1 MDYSRTLNL
10 PETDFPMR
18 GNLPKKEPGILE
30 FWNEIDVYQKALECR
45 EGRPQFILHDGPP
58 YANGD
63 IHLGHALNK
72 ILKDMILKYRTMAG
86 YQTPYT
92 PGWDTHGLPIEQ
104 RAIKA
109 LGLNRKETSVTEF
122 REKCK
127 EFALG
132 FVETQKGE
140 FQRLGVRAD
149 WDEPYIT
156 LMPEYEAVQIGIFG
170 DMAQKGYIYKGL
182 KPVYWC
188 PPVKR
193 LWPKRKSN
201 TPTIRVLP
209 SM

>member
-1 MDYSRTLNL
+1 MDYSKTLNL

-30 FWNEIDVYQKALECR
+30 FWDKIDVYQKALECR
-45 EGRPQFILHDGPP
+45 EGCPQFILHDGPP

-109 LGLNRKETSVTEF
+109 LGLNRKEASVTEF
-122 REKCK
+122 RDKCK
-127 EFALG
+127 EFALK
-132 FVETQKGE
+132 FVETQKE
-140 FQRLGVRAD
+140 
-149 WDEPYIT
+149 
-156 LMPEYEAVQIGIFG
+156 
-170 DMAQKGYIYKGL
+170 
-182 KPVYWC
+182 
-188 PPVKR
+188 
-193 LWPKRKSN
+193 
-201 TPTIRVLP
+201 
-209 SM
+209 

>member
-1 MDYSRTLNL
+1 MDYSKTLNL

-30 FWNEIDVYQKALECR
+30 FWDKIDVYQKALECR
-45 EGRPQFILHDGPP
+45 EGCPQFILHDGPP

-109 LGLNRKETSVTEF
+109 LGLNRKEASVTEF
-122 REKCK
+122 RDKCK
-127 EFALG
+127 EFALK
-132 FVETQKGE
+132 FVETQKEE

-149 WDEPYIT
+149 WDDPYIT
-156 LMPEYEAVQIGIFG
+156 LKPDYEAVQVGIFG
-170 DMAQKGYIYKGL
+170 TMAQKGYIYKGM
-182 KPVYWC
+182 KPVY
-188 PPVKR
+188 
-193 LWPKRKSN
+193 
-201 TPTIRVLP
+201 
-209 SM
+209 